1 MKLSLFSVQD
11 HYPDGARTVPQLYKQ
26 VIDQA
31 VLAEELGYAAFFSA
45 EHHFHPYGVV
55 PNPTAL
61 PCAIAQR
68 TTRIRLG
75 TAIGK
80 VPNSEVALAHSI
92 TSSAVENG
100 FTTETPMPFQAER
113 LPSHV

>member
-61 PCAIAQR
+61 LCAIAQR

-75 TAIGK
+75 TAISILTFHNPRTAAEIFAMAMCTENLIRVDDAPESPK
-80 VPNSEVALAHSI
+80 LA
-92 TSSAVENG
+92 E
-100 FTTETPMPFQAER
+100 
-113 LPSHV
+113 